1 MLYMHVNKG
10 SNQGPIDDMN
20 MSDLKCWRQIVPYD
34 AGLQI
39 HVGLQDISVKPIQQ
53 ISCTKKVIHYT
64 FTAFI
69 EY

>member
-10 SNQGPIDDMN
+10 SNQGPTDDMN

-34 AGLQI
+34 GGLQI
-39 HVGLQDISVKPIQQ
+39 HVGLQDISDKTVQQ
-53 ISCTKKVIHYT
+53 ISFKKKVIHYT
-64 FTAFI
+64 FIAFI